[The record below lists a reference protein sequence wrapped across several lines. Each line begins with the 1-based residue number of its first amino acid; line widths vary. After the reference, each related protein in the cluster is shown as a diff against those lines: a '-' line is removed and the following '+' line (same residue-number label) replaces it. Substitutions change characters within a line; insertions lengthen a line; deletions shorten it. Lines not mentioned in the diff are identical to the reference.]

1 MAENRGRHLRTV
13 IAAYQEAI
21 RASDFKANIAI
32 VFVSIMMAPVVSFH
46 DKYPAYLSLPVI
58 SLPFLVVILCLLI
71 CLYPR
76 YPREGRDQFLISPRA
91 GPDNFP
97 LLADPEFEIE
107 HLPVRCAIL
116 SRILYWKTFFLKI
129 SILISIVAII
139 FAGGLLAWQLR

>member
-1 MAENRGRHLRTV
+1 MAEDRGRHLRTV

-21 RASDFKANIAI
+21 RASDIKANIAI
-32 VFVSIMMAPVVSFH
+32 LFVSVMMTPVVTFH
-46 DKYPAYLSLPVI
+46 DNYPAYLSLPVI
-58 SLPFLVVILCLLI
+58 SLPFLVVILCLLV

-91 GPDNFP
+91 SPDKFP

-116 SRILYWKTFFLKI
+116 SRILFWKTLFLQI
-129 SILISIVAII
+129 SIIVSSLAIV
-139 FAGGLLAWQLR
+139 FAAALLAWQLR